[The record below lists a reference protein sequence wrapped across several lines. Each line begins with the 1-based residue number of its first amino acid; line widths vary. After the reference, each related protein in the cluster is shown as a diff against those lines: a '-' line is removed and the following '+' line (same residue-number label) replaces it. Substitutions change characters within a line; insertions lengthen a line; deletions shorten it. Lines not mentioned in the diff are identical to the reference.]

1 MSRSRRIRSFL
12 YLASVAAVYLITD
25 VALHGPVGH
34 RLALL
39 RPGSADSIA
48 KARAAGVIAR
58 VYYQPIDR
66 SQLDRAVLEN
76 SCPPQQALEAL
87 IDEELLRH
95 ELRESGDAGKIAV
108 TCAEVDEALR
118 RFRMKF
124 ESHEAMASALK
135 AEGFAGEGAL
145 RQRLESTLLL
155 EKFILSRIESDCRVS
170 EEEAREWFGKHAAE
184 LATPERVQAR
194 HVFLATLDREPAEA
208 KQKLDTALGDLTAGK
223 KEFATLVTELSE
235 DEGSKGRGGDLGWM
249 TRERLPAD
257 FILPVFALEQGKPA
271 LIRSKLG
278 WHLVEVTARKP
289 ASAAEFDPLKPEIIA
304 ALEATKKTAA
314 MTNLRVWLR
323 AQAAGKI
330 EVFDQL

>member
-1 MSRSRRIRSFL
+1 MPRSRRIRPLL
-12 YLASVAAVYLITD
+12 YLASVAAVYLIMD

-76 SCPPQQALEAL
+76 SCSPQQALEEL

-95 ELRESGDAGKIAV
+95 ELRESGNARKIAV
-108 TCAEVDEALR
+108 TSAEVDEALR

-135 AEGFAGEGAL
+135 AEGFAGEAAR
-145 RQRLESTLLL
+145 RQRLEGTILL
-155 EKFILSRIESDCRVS
+155 EKFLISRIESECRVS
-170 EEEAREWFGKHAAE
+170 EEEARQWFGTHAAE

-194 HVFLATLDREPAEA
+194 QVFLATLDREPAEA
-208 KQKLDTALGDLTAGK
+208 KQKLDAALGDLTAGK
-223 KEFATLVTELSE
+223 KDFPTLVAELSE

-271 LIRSKLG
+271 LIRTKLG

-289 ASAAEFDPLKPEIIA
+289 TSPAEFDSLKQEIVAALSAKKRIA
-304 ALEATKKTAA
+304 AVAQF
-314 MTNLRVWLR
+314 R
-323 AQAAGKI
+323 AQLRSQAADKI
-330 EVFDQL
+330 EVFDHF